1 MDPRR
6 WCNGG
11 ALATSF
17 RSPMLPHRGPARS
30 VIAVTAGRHALVIAA
45 VVAAGGGAAR
55 AQPVVPAVGVTS
67 ATLRWKAPRGCPDE
81 TALRGRVDARLPRP
95 LGAGDSIDATVTV
108 ERTGRRL
115 RAHVRVWT
123 PAADA
128 ERELV
133 AERCDELADAVAVV
147 LSRAVA
153 EARARV
159 ITDDAAALLAISVD
173 PVALPPPD
181 CDPLRPGSCPE
192 PIDPLRRRPRRD
204 TDDDLAP
211 RRRPPMSPR
220 DGGLRATT
228 VSGAGISPHVGFGVE
243 LGVWFRWRGFA
254 GEMVATRWLERL
266 AELPASQRFGA
277 AIGLDALAARACWNP
292 DTFGPRI
299 CVLGERGTMSGRGV
313 GLFDAQVGEAT
324 YSAIGLGISLRARLR
339 PHLALVGGFDMLS
352 AIARPRF
359 VLDRGTLLHQPDPFA
374 GRVGFGFEVGW
385 Y

>member
-1 MDPRR
+1 
-6 WCNGG
+6 
-11 ALATSF
+11 
-17 RSPMLPHRGPARS
+17 MLPHGGPPRS
-30 VIAVTAGRHALVIAA
+30 VIAVTAGRHALIIAA
-45 VVAAGGGAAR
+45 VMAAGAGAAR
-55 AQPVVPAVGVTS
+55 AQQVVPAAGVTS
-67 ATLRWKAPRGCPDE
+67 ATLRWEAPRGCPDE
-81 TALRGRVDARLPRP
+81 AALRARVDARLSRP

-108 ERTGRRL
+108 ARRGRQL
-115 RAHVRVWT
+115 RAQVRVWT

-133 AERCDELADAVAVV
+133 APRCDELADAVAVV
-147 LSRAVA
+147 LARAVA

-181 CDPLRPGSCPE
+181 CDPLRPGSCPDA
-192 PIDPLRRRPRRD
+192 IDPLRRRPPRS
-204 TDDDLAP
+204 TIADDLAP
-211 RRRPPMSPR
+211 RRRPPMTPR
-220 DGGLRATT
+220 DGGLRAST

-243 LGVWFRWRGFA
+243 LGVWFRWRGLA
-254 GEMVATRWLERL
+254 GEVVATRWLERL
-266 AELPASQRFGA
+266 AELPPSRRFGA

-313 GLFDAQVGEAT
+313 GLFESRIGEAT

-339 PHLALVGGFDMLS
+339 PHVALVGGFDMLS

-374 GRVGFGFEVGW
+374 GRVGFGLELGW